1 MTQPNQQYFYFIHD
15 ILIILRCIQKLNM
28 KINLFDLNINQQ
40 TNKNI
45 KSKIFKLMEDK
56 DFILGE
62 EVLKLEKNMSDFL
75 DTSYAVGVNSG
86 TDALELSLK
95 AVGIKSGDNVIV
107 PGFSF
112 FATSEVVYK
121 LNAEPLYC
129 DINIDDLTIDRNS
142 FDDLLDRKIKSVIPV
157 HLFGNSSNLEHIKKR
172 STELNFTIIEDVA
185 QAFGS
190 KYKDRMLGSIGD
202 TGCFSF
208 YPTKNIGA
216 FGDGGLV
223 TTKSKRVYKNLL
235 ALRNHGI
242 TNENYV
248 HNFVGYNSRLDTI
261 QAIVLNEKLK
271 IIKKQLSKRVEINN
285 WYLKE
290 LSSIP
295 YIKVH
300 SQPNQPMNL
309 LPISFESKKY
319 KEKVVQKLNNN
330 NVSTGKYYPLG
341 LHKQPFIKKQKK
353 LKNVEWATENIVT
366 LPNHPNLK
374 KYELEYIHKLLKV

>member
-1 MTQPNQQYFYFIHD
+1 
-15 ILIILRCIQKLNM
+15 M

-40 TNKNI
+40 TNKKI

-56 DFILGE
+56 DFILGD
-62 EVLKLEKNMSDFL
+62 EVLKFEKNMSDFL

-95 AVGIKSGDNVIV
+95 AVGVKSGDNVIV

-142 FDDLLDRKIKSVIPV
+142 FDDLLDHKIKSVIPV
-157 HLFGNSSNLEHIKKR
+157 HLFGNSSDLEHIKKR

-190 KYKDRMLGSIGD
+190 KYKNRMLGSIGD

-242 TNENYV
+242 TNEKYV

-290 LSSIP
+290 LASIP

-319 KEKVVQKLNNN
+319 KEKVVQKLNKN

-366 LPNHPNLK
+366 LPSHPNLK